1 MPECI
6 KCKKEI
12 PDGALYCPWCGKK
25 QSTTKKPAA
34 KRGNRQGTAYKRGKT
49 WTAMV
54 VTGYEVIHGK
64 DGESKRIARKKTK
77 GGFATKA
84 EALAA
89 CDSLRKKPKT
99 YGKVPAFINVYNAWE
114 KEYLTKGKS
123 KSTLYGWRAAKKYY
137 ADLHYFG
144 FNEIGLDDLQD
155 CVNECPQ
162 GKRTREN
169 MKALASLLY
178 KYALPRHW
186 SDMNYAEYI
195 QVGEGEEGTHPPFD
209 KKQVEI
215 IRASIGIVPHAEDI
229 FCLIYTGFRPTEF
242 LGLTVEDVVEQD
254 GISYLTA
261 GIKTEAGKGRA
272 VTIAPRIKEIIDQ
285 RLRSGNTYLFPRDD
299 GERMTADYFRDMY
312 FYPALAAMGI
322 QQVPEKG
329 KPAQYVPY
337 SCRHTFSN
345 MLKNAAGADKDKAA
359 LMGHADYET
368 TKRLYQSAEL
378 ENLQRITDQF

>member
-25 QSTTKKPAA
+25 QSATKKPAA

-169 MKALASLLY
+169 MKALAGLMY

-186 SDMNYAEYI
+186 TDMNYAEFI
-195 QVGEGEEGTHPPFD
+195 QPGEGESGTYPPFT
-209 KKQVEI
+209 KAQVET
-215 IRASIGIVPHAEDI
+215 IRKSLGVVPHAEDI
-229 FCLIYTGFRPTEF
+229 YCLIYTGFRPTEM
-242 LGLTVEDVVEQD
+242 LGLTRDDYIEQD
-254 GISYLTA
+254 GIAYLQA

-272 VTIAPRIKEIIDQ
+272 VTISPHIAGIIAD
-285 RLRSGNTYLFPRDD
+285 RLASGNRFLFPRDD
-299 GERMTADYFRDMY
+299 GEQMRTEYFRDNY
-312 FYPALAAMGI
+312 FYPALAQMGI
-322 QQVPEKG
+322 QALPTKEA
-329 KPAQYVPY
+329 PAVLVPY

-345 MLKNAAGADKDKAA
+345 MLKNANGADKDKAA
-359 LMGHADYET
+359 LIGHEDYGT
-368 TKRLYQSAEL
+368 TKRMYQSAEL
-378 ENLQRITDQF
+378 ENMKRITDQF